1 MIIILL
7 RTLIIYISLTLVLRL
22 MGKRQI
28 GEMEV
33 SDLVPTLLLSE
44 LAALPIDDTDI
55 PLFHALIP
63 MVLLFC
69 LEVIVTFAKTKIN
82 PLKRIFESR
91 PVFLIE
97 KGQIQQKALCENRIS
112 IEEFLGACR
121 LQGVAD
127 ISGIYYAILEQDGK
141 LSLLERAQNGAT
153 EHGMAHALI
162 LDGVVQLD
170 NAAHLGITIAEITS
184 LAKEWGHVPEEVFL
198 LQKDD
203 AGTVLCIPKEKI

>member
-1 MIIILL
+1 MMTILL
-7 RTLIIYISLTLVLRL
+7 RTFIIYISLTIVLRL
-22 MGKRQI
+22 MGKRQV
-28 GEMEV
+28 GELEV

-55 PLFHALIP
+55 PLFHAMIP
-63 MVLLFC
+63 MAFLFSI
-69 LEVIVTFAKTKIN
+69 EVIVTFAKNKIN
-82 PLKRIFESR
+82 PLKRIFEGR

-97 KGQIQQKALCENRIS
+97 KGKISQKALCENRIS

-141 LSLLERAQNGAT
+141 LSLLERAEDGSP

-162 LDGVVQLD
+162 LDGEVQEK
-170 NAAHLGITIAEITS
+170 NAKRLGLSRCQVEAI
-184 LAKEWGHVPEEVFL
+184 AKEWGYRPEQVFL
-198 LQKDD
+198 LQQDD
-203 AGTVLCIPKEKI
+203 AGEVLCVAKESR